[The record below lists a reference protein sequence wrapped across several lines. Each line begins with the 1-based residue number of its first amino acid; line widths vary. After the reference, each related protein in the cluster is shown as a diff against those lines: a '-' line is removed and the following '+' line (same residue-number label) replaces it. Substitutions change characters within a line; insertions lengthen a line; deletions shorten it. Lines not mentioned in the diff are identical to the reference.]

1 MKKSPCIFKKDKK
14 GRSNYGIGVQHTKV
28 KYVIS
33 SKWKEILVQY
43 KPQFQEN
50 LIVSTGRMWKII
62 MLKKKKTELV
72 HHIIAFKLFT

>member
-1 MKKSPCIFKKDKK
+1 MKKSSYTFKKDKK

-33 SKWKEILVQY
+33 SKRKEILVKY

-50 LIVSTGRMWKII
+50 LTGSTGRM
-62 MLKKKKTELV
+62 
-72 HHIIAFKLFT
+72 